1 MEVLYEKV
9 FIPAACPYDDS
20 FLAACGSSGSETP
33 AADEQPAEATAA
45 PADSGVEDGL
55 LRAAALYDI
64 KTMDV
69 AQTTDD
75 YMVPMNIFDRLFEV
89 ESSLTA
95 PAR

>member
-1 MEVLYEKV
+1 MKKFLSLLLSLAL
-9 FIPAACPYDDS
+9 ILS
-20 FLAACGSSGSETP
+20 LAACGSSGSETP
-33 AADEQPAEATAA
+33 AAGEPSAEATAA
-45 PADSGVEDGL
+45 PAASGVEEGL

-89 ESSLTA
+89 EVQPDGTS
-95 PAR
+95 